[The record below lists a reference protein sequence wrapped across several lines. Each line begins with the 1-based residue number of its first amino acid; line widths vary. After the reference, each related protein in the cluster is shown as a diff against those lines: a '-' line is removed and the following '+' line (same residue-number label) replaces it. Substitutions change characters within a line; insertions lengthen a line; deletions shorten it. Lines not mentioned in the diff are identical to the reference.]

1 MTKRRPQNAGRASGR
16 DYSRPRRLPSRR
28 WGLGVAV
35 GLLLTAIG
43 LAHLRVESLQLRYR
57 RAAAQ
62 RAEVALREEEQR
74 LSLELQRLRD
84 PVRLEAEAQ
93 RLGFVR
99 PDRILR
105 VPRYAERP

>member
-1 MTKRRPQNAGRASGR
+1 MPRSTRAAGASGR
-16 DYSRPRRLPSRR
+16 DHSRPRRLPSRR

-62 RAEVALREEEQR
+62 RAEVALRDEEQR
-74 LSLELQRLRD
+74 LSLELRRLRD
-84 PVRLEAEAQ
+84 PVRLETEAL

-99 PDRILR
+99 PERIVR
-105 VPRYAERP
+105 VPRYAEQR